1 MIIGNPGIYDS
12 KGKFNSFAIQIDKI
26 LDTDNFSVNLCI
38 DMNIYPAQLAYNKAS
53 YLIDYFNP
61 KLEIF
66 SNVNDELFYLDDRDL
81 MINLMENG
89 KWKMENGKWKMEN
102 GFGYIYAI
110 EELIK
115 DNKINYQE
123 FIDNEDVFFEKLNLI
138 KQSGDVNPYLWEI
151 DYMEYVNKGVYP
163 FVINS
168 SSGLSKVIVVFNKNR
183 SYDLDYIED
192 RLLLSNIRSNQ
203 SVGFF
208 DERFWGVK
216 VSCIKSDE
224 LILIINKVYSVL
236 SEAS

>member
-12 KGKFNSFAIQIDKI
+12 EGNFNNFAIQIDKI

-53 YLIDYFNP
+53 YLVDYFNP

-66 SNVNDELFYLDDRDL
+66 SNINDELFYLHDRDL
-81 MINLMENG
+81 MINLMT
-89 KWKMENGKWKMEN
+89 N
-102 GFGYIYAI
+102 GFGYVYAI

-115 DNKINYQE
+115 DNKINYQKI
-123 FIDNEDVFFEKLNLI
+123 IDNEDVFFEKLNLV

-163 FVINS
+163 FVINN

-183 SYDLDYIED
+183 RYDLDYIED
-192 RLLLSNIRSNQ
+192 RLLLSDTRSSQ

-216 VSCIKSDE
+216 VSCVKSDE
-224 LILIINKVYSVL
+224 LSLIINKVYSVL
-236 SEAS
+236 SNAS

>member
-12 KGKFNSFAIQIDKI
+12 KGNFNGFAIQIDKI

-81 MINLMENG
+81 MINLMA
-89 KWKMENGKWKMEN
+89 K

-123 FIDNEDVFFEKLNLI
+123 FIDDEDIFFEKLNVT
-138 KQSGDVNPYLWEI
+138 KQSGEVNPYLWEI

-192 RLLLSNIRSNQ
+192 RLLLSNIRSSQ

-216 VSCIKSDE
+216 VSCVKSDE
-224 LILIINKVYSVL
+224 LSLIINKVYSVL
-236 SEAS
+236 SKAS

>member
-12 KGKFNSFAIQIDKI
+12 EGNFNNFAIQIDKI

-53 YLIDYFNP
+53 YLVDYFNP

-66 SNVNDELFYLDDRDL
+66 SNINDELFYLHDRDL
-81 MINLMENG
+81 MINLMT
-89 KWKMENGKWKMEN
+89 N
-102 GFGYIYAI
+102 GFGYVYAI

-115 DNKINYQE
+115 DNKINYQK
-123 FIDNEDVFFEKLNLI
+123 FIDNEDVFFEKLNLV

-163 FVINS
+163 FVINN

-183 SYDLDYIED
+183 RYDLDYIED
-192 RLLLSNIRSNQ
+192 RLLLSDTRSSQ

-216 VSCIKSDE
+216 VSCVKSDE
-224 LILIINKVYSVL
+224 LSLIINKVYSVL

>member
-1 MIIGNPGIYDS
+1 MIIGNPGIYDR
-12 KGKFNSFAIQIDKI
+12 KGNFNNVAIQIDKI

-38 DMNIYPAQLAYNKAS
+38 DMNIYPTQLAYNKAS

-66 SNVNDELFYLDDRDL
+66 SNINDELFYLDDRDL
-81 MINLMENG
+81 MINLMA
-89 KWKMENGKWKMEN
+89 K

-110 EELIK
+110 EELIRE
-115 DNKINYQE
+115 NSINYQQ
-123 FIDNEDVFFEKLNLI
+123 FIDNEDVFFEKLNVT
-138 KQSGDVNPYLWEI
+138 KQSGEVNPYLWEI

-183 SYDLDYIED
+183 RYDLDYIED
-192 RLLLSNIRSNQ
+192 RLLLSDTRSSQ

-216 VSCIKSDE
+216 VSCVKSDE

-236 SEAS
+236 SEVSK

>member
-1 MIIGNPGIYDS
+1 MIIGNPGIYDG
-12 KGKFNSFAIQIDKI
+12 KGNFNSFAIQIDKI

-66 SNVNDELFYLDDRDL
+66 SNINDELFYLDDRDL
-81 MINLMENG
+81 MINLMA
-89 KWKMENGKWKMEN
+89 K

-123 FIDNEDVFFEKLNLI
+123 FIDNEDVFFEKLNVA
-138 KQSGDVNPYLWEI
+138 KQSGEVNPYLWEI

-192 RLLLSNIRSNQ
+192 RLLLSNIRSSQ
-203 SVGFF
+203 RVGFF

-216 VSCIKSDE
+216 LSCVKSDE
-224 LILIINKVYSVL
+224 LSLIINKVYSVL
-236 SEAS
+236 SKAS

>member
-12 KGKFNSFAIQIDKI
+12 EGNFNNFAIQIDKI

-53 YLIDYFNP
+53 YLVDYFNP

-66 SNVNDELFYLDDRDL
+66 SNINDELFYLHDRDL
-81 MINLMENG
+81 MINLMT
-89 KWKMENGKWKMEN
+89 N
-102 GFGYIYAI
+102 GFGYVYAI

-115 DNKINYQE
+115 DNKINYQK
-123 FIDNEDVFFEKLNLI
+123 FIDNEDVFFEKLNLV

-192 RLLLSNIRSNQ
+192 RLLLSNTRSSQ

-216 VSCIKSDE
+216 VSCVKSDE
-224 LILIINKVYSVL
+224 LSLIINKVYSVL
-236 SEAS
+236 SNAS

>member
-26 LDTDNFSVNLCI
+26 LDIDNFSVNLCI

-66 SNVNDELFYLDDRDL
+66 SNINDELFYLDDRDL
-81 MINLMENG
+81 MINLMA
-89 KWKMENGKWKMEN
+89 K

-115 DNKINYQE
+115 DNKLDYQE
-123 FIDNEDVFFEKLNLI
+123 FIDNEDIFLEKLNLV
-138 KQSGDVNPYLWEI
+138 KQSEVVNPYLWEI
-151 DYMEYVNKGVYP
+151 DYMEYVNKGFYP

-168 SSGLSKVIVVFNKNR
+168 SSGLSKIIVVFNKNR

-192 RLLLSNIRSNQ
+192 RLLLSNTRSSQ

>member
-1 MIIGNPGIYDS
+1 MIIGNPGIYDR
-12 KGKFNSFAIQIDKI
+12 KGNFNNFAIQIDKI

-61 KLEIF
+61 KLEVF
-66 SNVNDELFYLDDRDL
+66 SNINDELFYLDDRDL
-81 MINLMENG
+81 MINLMA
-89 KWKMENGKWKMEN
+89 K

-115 DNKINYQE
+115 DHKINYQE
-123 FIDNEDVFFEKLNLI
+123 FIDNEDVFFEKLNVT
-138 KQSGDVNPYLWEI
+138 KQNGEVNPYLWEI

-192 RLLLSNIRSNQ
+192 RLLLSNTRSSQ
-203 SVGFF
+203 RVGFF

-216 VSCIKSDE
+216 VSCVKSDE
-224 LILIINKVYSVL
+224 LSLIINKVYSVL

>member
-12 KGKFNSFAIQIDKI
+12 KGNFNSFAIQIDNI
-26 LDTDNFSVNLCI
+26 VDTDYFSVNLCI
-38 DMNIYPAQLAYNKAS
+38 DMNIYPPQLASNKAS

-61 KLEIF
+61 ELEIF
-66 SNVNDELFYLDDRDL
+66 SNINDDLFYLDDRDL
-81 MINLMENG
+81 MINLMA
-89 KWKMENGKWKMEN
+89 K

-115 DNKINYQE
+115 DHKINYQE
-123 FIDNEDVFFEKLNLI
+123 FIDNEDVFFEKLNVT
-138 KQSGDVNPYLWEI
+138 KQNGEVNPYLWEI

-192 RLLLSNIRSNQ
+192 RLLLSNIRASK

-208 DERFWGVK
+208 DEQFWGVK
-216 VSCIKSDE
+216 VSCIKTDE
-224 LILIINKVYSVL
+224 LSLIINKIQSVL
-236 SEAS
+236 SAFK

>member
-89 KWKMENGKWKMEN
+89 
-102 GFGYIYAI
+102 FGYIYAI

-183 SYDLDYIED
+183 RYDLDYIED
-192 RLLLSNIRSNQ
+192 RLLLSDTRSSQ

-216 VSCIKSDE
+216 VSCVKSDE
-224 LILIINKVYSVL
+224 LSIIINKVYSVL
-236 SEAS
+236 SNAS

>member
-12 KGKFNSFAIQIDKI
+12 KGNFNSFAIQIDKI
-26 LDTDNFSVNLCI
+26 LDTDNFSVNLCV
-38 DMNIYPAQLAYNKAS
+38 DMNIYPTQLAYNKAS

-66 SNVNDELFYLDDRDL
+66 SNINDELFYLDDRDL
-81 MINLMENG
+81 MINLMA
-89 KWKMENGKWKMEN
+89 K

-115 DNKINYQE
+115 NNKIDYQE
-123 FIDNEDVFFEKLNLI
+123 FIDNEDIFLEKLNLV
-138 KQSGDVNPYLWEI
+138 KQSEVVNPYLWEI
-151 DYMEYVNKGVYP
+151 DYMEYVNKGFYP

-168 SSGLSKVIVVFNKNR
+168 SSGLSKIIVVFNKNR

-192 RLLLSNIRSNQ
+192 RLLLSNTRSSQ

-216 VSCIKSDE
+216 VSCVKSDE
-224 LILIINKVYSVL
+224 LSLIINKVYSVL

>member
-12 KGKFNSFAIQIDKI
+12 KGNFNSFAIQIDKI

-38 DMNIYPAQLAYNKAS
+38 DMNIYPTQLAYNKAS

-66 SNVNDELFYLDDRDL
+66 SN
-81 MINLMENG
+81 INLMA
-89 KWKMENGKWKMEN
+89 K

-115 DNKINYQE
+115 DHKINYQE
-123 FIDNEDVFFEKLNLI
+123 FIDNEDVFFEKLNVT
-138 KQSGDVNPYLWEI
+138 KQNGEVNPYLWEI
-151 DYMEYVNKGVYP
+151 DYMEYVNKGIYP

-183 SYDLDYIED
+183 SCDLDYIED
-192 RLLLSNIRSNQ
+192 RLLLSNTRLSQ

-216 VSCIKSDE
+216 VSCVKSDE
-224 LILIINKVYSVL
+224 LNLIINKVYSVL
-236 SEAS
+236 SNAS